1 MWGAGGRIRGRPSAR
16 RERHGTSTGRRSGFP
31 RGAGSHGRTGGPATF
46 PPPRWTWRERSSG
59 SPVRRGSKARASSSR
74 GRISPGNGKRGRS
87 RWRPRGAGYLR
98 RCVPGERGE
107 TDADPSD
114 LRGAF
119 ARRRRVRGRLG
130 AGARGSLRP
139 GAGQPPDRRHRR
151 PRQRRQRAQPGDLR
165 GERGGAAGRRH
176 AVLRPDPGRI
186 LPRGGGH
193 RPDRSGGERPD
204 RPGGT
209 GGPFGTGHL
218 PQSRAADRPHRG
230 RDAPAGTEHHQGGDA
245 HHLPAGEP
253 LRGDR
258 RQGRRPRPGGDQPQG
273 NPGDVPEVTGRETTG
288 RDVHPHRRRED
299 REGKILA
306 VEELYKR
313 SRRREV
319 VKGVSLEARSGEVVG
334 LLGPN
339 GAGKTTIFYMMV
351 GLVRP
356 DAGKGLLNGD
366 AVTDLPMHRRARM
379 GLGYLPQEPSVFRKL
394 TVRDNIL
401 AFLEETPLSPGE
413 RRERADGILREM
425 RIGHVA
431 DTMGYALSGGER
443 RRVEIARALVLS
455 PGFLLLDEPFAGIDP
470 ISVAVLQQVILGLK
484 ERGIGV
490 IMTDHNVRDT
500 LKVCDRAYII
510 SEGEIL
516 LAGKPG
522 EIAASDRVREIY
534 LGDGF
539 SL

>member
-1 MWGAGGRIRGRPSAR
+1 MI
-16 RERHGTSTGRRSGFP
+16 
-31 RGAGSHGRTGGPATF
+31 
-46 PPPRWTWRERSSG
+46 
-59 SPVRRGSKARASSSR
+59 
-74 GRISPGNGKRGRS
+74 
-87 RWRPRGAGYLR
+87 
-98 RCVPGERGE
+98 
-107 TDADPSD
+107 
-114 LRGAF
+114 
-119 ARRRRVRGRLG
+119 RRV
-130 AGARGSLRP
+130 
-139 GAGQPPDRRHRR
+139 
-151 PRQRRQRAQPGDLR
+151 
-165 GERGGAAGRRH
+165 
-176 AVLRPDPGRI
+176 
-186 LPRGGGH
+186 
-193 RPDRSGGERPD
+193 
-204 RPGGT
+204 
-209 GGPFGTGHL
+209 
-218 PQSRAADRPHRG
+218 
-230 RDAPAGTEHHQGGDA
+230 
-245 HHLPAGEP
+245 
-253 LRGDR
+253 
-258 RQGRRPRPGGDQPQG
+258 
-273 NPGDVPEVTGRETTG
+273 TTG
-288 RDVHPHRRRED
+288 PGVHPHRRRED

-306 VEELYKR
+306 VEELCKR
-313 SRRREV
+313 YRRREV

-356 DAGKGLLNGD
+356 DAGRVLLNGD

-394 TVRDNIL
+394 TVRQNIL

-413 RRERADGILREM
+413 RQERADGILREM

-431 DTMGYALSGGER
+431 DTMGYTLSGGER

-455 PGFLLLDEPFAGIDP
+455 PAFLLLDEPFAGIDP
-470 ISVAVLQQVILGLK
+470 ISVADLQQVILGLK

-516 LAGKPG
+516 LAGNPG

-534 LGDGF
+534 LGDSF

>member
-1 MWGAGGRIRGRPSAR
+1 MNGP
-16 RERHGTSTGRRSGFP
+16 ESTGQDG
-31 RGAGSHGRTGGPATF
+31 
-46 PPPRWTWRERSSG
+46 
-59 SPVRRGSKARASSSR
+59 
-74 GRISPGNGKRGRS
+74 
-87 RWRPRGAGYLR
+87 
-98 RCVPGERGE
+98 
-107 TDADPSD
+107 
-114 LRGAF
+114 
-119 ARRRRVRGRLG
+119 
-130 AGARGSLRP
+130 
-139 GAGQPPDRRHRR
+139 
-151 PRQRRQRAQPGDLR
+151 
-165 GERGGAAGRRH
+165 
-176 AVLRPDPGRI
+176 
-186 LPRGGGH
+186 
-193 RPDRSGGERPD
+193 
-204 RPGGT
+204 
-209 GGPFGTGHL
+209 
-218 PQSRAADRPHRG
+218 
-230 RDAPAGTEHHQGGDA
+230 
-245 HHLPAGEP
+245 
-253 LRGDR
+253 
-258 RQGRRPRPGGDQPQG
+258 
-273 NPGDVPEVTGRETTG
+273 
-288 RDVHPHRRRED
+288 HPHRRRED
-299 REGKILA
+299 REGKSLS
-306 VEELYKR
+306 VEGLHKR
-313 SRRREV
+313 YRRREV

-356 DAGKGLLNGD
+356 DAGDVRLNGV

-394 TVRDNIL
+394 SVRDNIL
-401 AFLEETPLSPGE
+401 AFLEETSLLPGE
-413 RRERADGILREM
+413 RLERSEAILREM
-425 RIGHVA
+425 RIGHVS

-455 PGFLLLDEPFAGIDP
+455 PDFLLLDEPFAGIDP
-470 ISVAVLQQVILGLK
+470 ISVADLQQVILGLK